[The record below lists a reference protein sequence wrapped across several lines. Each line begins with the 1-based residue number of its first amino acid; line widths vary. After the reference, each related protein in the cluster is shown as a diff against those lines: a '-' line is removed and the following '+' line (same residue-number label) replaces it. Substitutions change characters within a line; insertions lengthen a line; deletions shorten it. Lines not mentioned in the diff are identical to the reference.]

1 MRRRG
6 ISGGLPRA
14 VIDTTLLSRL
24 VNLDI
29 ATFLPLIFKIV
40 LIPPEVRREAYKSPG
55 KGKRRLRKLV
65 REMSGF
71 FVDCT
76 EADEFIKNFLMAD
89 LDPGEA
95 AAIAQADYTQAVL
108 LIDEKKGHR
117 RATTMEITALRTT
130 TLLCMLKEAG
140 AIGAVGT
147 YLDKLASTGFYLSRL
162 DRLRVLSDAGELNNS

>member
-1 MRRRG
+1 MRRTEYP
-6 ISGGLPRA
+6 GGLPRA

-24 VNLDI
+24 VHLDI
-29 ATFLPLIFKIV
+29 AALLPLIFKII

-55 KGKRRLRKLV
+55 KGKRRLQKLV

-76 EADEFIKNFLMAD
+76 EADQLIKDYLMAD
-89 LDPGEA
+89 LHAGEA
-95 AAIAQADYTQAVL
+95 AAIAQADYTKSVL

-117 RATTMEITALRTT
+117 RATNMDITVFRTT

-140 AIGAVGT
+140 AIKAVGT
-147 YLDKLASTGFYLSRL
+147 YLDKLEVTGFYLSRE
-162 DRLRVLSDAGELNNS
+162 DRTRILREAGEGINS